1 MQTFVTF
8 IMSKNTS
15 TLLAKPRPM
24 DYTDR
29 HCFMRE
35 NQYDDVDIDD
45 KNNEKTDD
53 EDVNG
58 ND

>member
-1 MQTFVTF
+1 
-8 IMSKNTS
+8 
-15 TLLAKPRPM
+15 M